1 MESLYS
7 QEPPLALFLGK
18 LLSPALVLSEH
29 ADLAFQDLL
38 FHTICMLHSC
48 AGLKEVPKSRHG
60 KAASFACAEVRN
72 DSFILDMFP
81 FLSSVACSFLSLSL
95 IYK

>member
-7 QEPPLALFLGK
+7 QEPPLALFLDK

-38 FHTICMLHSC
+38 FHTISMLHSC
-48 AGLKEVPKSRHG
+48 EDLKEVPKS
-60 KAASFACAEVRN
+60 SFACAEVRN

-81 FLSSVACSFLSLSL
+81 FLSSVACSFLSHSL